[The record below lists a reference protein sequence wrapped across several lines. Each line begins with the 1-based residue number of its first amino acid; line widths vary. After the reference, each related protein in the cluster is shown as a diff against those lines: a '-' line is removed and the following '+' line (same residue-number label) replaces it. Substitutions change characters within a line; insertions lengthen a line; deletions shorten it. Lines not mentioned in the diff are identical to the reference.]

1 MSSNVKIDV
10 AERGLPQRHQ
20 LKAGDTFVYTD
31 EPITQLR
38 LVPDPAFSRT
48 DVSNKDILVGG
59 PHSGMLDDSHP
70 RTNVIVVDI
79 TATRSATQPL
89 GAEA

>member
-31 EPITQLR
+31 MRSTQLR

-59 PHSGMLDDSHP
+59 EHSGMLDDSHP
-70 RTNVIVVDI
+70 TTNVIVVDI
-79 TATRSATQPL
+79 TASRSATQPL

>member
-1 MSSNVKIDV
+1 
-10 AERGLPQRHQ
+10 
-20 LKAGDTFVYTD
+20 
-31 EPITQLR
+31 
-38 LVPDPAFSRT
+38 VPDPVFSRT